1 MIYLDSAATSLW
13 HPKEAEERMI
23 QALRGCG
30 NAGRGA
36 HDATLDA
43 DRIVFETRMRHELD
57 HIDAKILNL
66 LRENARMPLKE
77 IAEHVFLSS
86 PAVSARIERLEK
98 EGYITGYQVKLNPAL
113 LGYPIKAFINLEVEP
128 VQKKEFYPYIEKV
141 HNVVECNCV
150 TGDYSMLIEGLFVST
165 IELDQFIGELQHF
178 GRTRTQI
185 VFSTSV
191 EHRQVTAHEAEE

>member
-1 MIYLDSAATSLW
+1 M
-13 HPKEAEERMI
+13 KKAE
-23 QALRGCG
+23 
-30 NAGRGA
+30 
-36 HDATLDA
+36 T
-43 DRIVFETRMRHELD
+43 MRRAMSS
-57 HIDAKILNL
+57 IISMQKILNTPSGK
-66 LRENARMPLKE
+66 RQDA
-77 IAEHVFLSS
+77 AERNCGTCYFILPGSLG
-86 PAVSARIERLEK
+86 RIERLEK